1 MNKFRIIIFSDP
13 KDFINSL
20 DKSRRAK
27 VDKIYY
33 LFEDYGFY
41 LPGKYLKKLTKL
53 VWELRPGDV
62 RLLLHVKE
70 NVGYIVHAFLKKT
83 QKTSKRDL
91 KLAVDRIK
99 REVL

>member
-33 LFEDYGFY
+33 LFEDY
-41 LPGKYLKKLTKL
+41 
-53 VWELRPGDV
+53 D
-62 RLLLHVKE
+62 
-70 NVGYIVHAFLKKT
+70 
-83 QKTSKRDL
+83 KRDVHNVSRASAS
-91 KLAVDRIK
+91 KFTCVMAHSNMQT
-99 REVL
+99 